1 MKNNK
6 FIRHILVL
14 VALITLALLIKTN
27 VTFQKEN
34 PNDKNSQNLEISSEL
49 VQNLYSKLTLLN
61 DSIESDNYKNIYFKM
76 LANEKELSNEEKLY
90 IVIENMY
97 QNDRFDFQ
105 ETKNNSKKVVIK
117 EEEIIEEVNNLFK
130 GSDFDP
136 KNINFLPSLDCG
148 IVEYLYTG
156 EEFSFTFSEC
166 DKSKEFTKSELKS
179 AHKDG
184 NFVVLR
190 LKSYRAL
197 YRKKDKKN
205 KVDSYIIKNHN
216 GEEELMNIPKNDLY
230 NRLSAIMEDD
240 RIDEYDF
247 YFELKGDDYYLSK
260 IGLLRKLSSN
270 D

>member
-6 FIRHILVL
+6 LVRPIAILIVIIVL
-14 VALITLALLIKTN
+14 AFLIKSN

-34 PNDKNSQNLEISSEL
+34 PNDKNNQNLEISSEL
-49 VQNLYSKLTLLN
+49 VQNLYSKLTLLD
-61 DSIESDNYKNIYFKM
+61 DSIGSDIYKNAYFKM
-76 LANEKELSNEEKLY
+76 TSNEKVLSDEEKLY
-90 IVIENMY
+90 ITLENMY
-97 QNDRFDFQ
+97 QNDRFELQ
-105 ETKNNSKKVVIK
+105 EIENDQKKIVIDQK
-117 EEEIIEEVNNLFK
+117 EIIDEVNSLFK

-136 KNINFLPSLDCG
+136 KNINFLPSPSCG

-156 EEFSFTFSEC
+156 KEFSFTFSEC
-166 DKSKEFTKSELKS
+166 DKAKEFTKTELKS

-184 NFVVLR
+184 NFIVLR
-190 LKSYRAL
+190 LKSYRAI

-205 KVDSYIIKNHN
+205 KADYYIIKNHN
-216 GEEELMNIPKNDLY
+216 EEEELMNIPKNELY
-230 NRLSAIMEDD
+230 NQFSTIIEDD

-260 IGLLRKLSSN
+260 IKLLRANNQN